1 MLSRDAL
8 RRKAIKSGHITDW
21 DEYRSM
27 RNKVTNAIKTTK
39 AKYYQ
44 DKLLSQKGNLRST
57 WRTINEIT
65 SHKMK
70 NTFISEIEENG
81 SKITENEDISVKK

>member
-1 MLSRDAL
+1 MFLGVLDKHAPMKKRLKRNKSNPWMNTDIKKLMLSRDAL
-8 RRKAIKSGHITDW
+8 RQKAIKSGHITDW

-44 DKLLSQKGNLRST
+44 DKLLS
-57 WRTINEIT
+57 
-65 SHKMK
+65 
-70 NTFISEIEENG
+70 
-81 SKITENEDISVKK
+81 